1 MRLNSKVVAI
11 IVLVV
16 IFGGIALTMSLGW
29 WQTGGMGRG
38 NGNHNGSTTN
48 SPFEVAALFA
58 PVSFP
63 PVQRHIE

>member
-16 IFGGIALTMSLGW
+16 IFGGIALTISFGW

-38 NGNHNGSTTN
+38 NGNHNGSTTD
-48 SPFEVAALFA
+48 S
-58 PVSFP
+58 SY
-63 PVQRHIE
+63 

>member
-16 IFGGIALTMSLGW
+16 IFGGIALTISLGW

-38 NGNHNGSTTN
+38 NGNHNGTIID
-48 SPFEVAALFA
+48 SPYETAALST
-58 PVSFP
+58 PVSIS
-63 PVQRHIE
+63 PV

>member
-16 IFGGIALTMSLGW
+16 IFGGIALTISLGW

-38 NGNHNGSTTN
+38 KGNHNGTTID
-48 SPFEVAALFA
+48 SPYQTTALFA
-58 PVSFP
+58 PVSIS
-63 PVQRHIE
+63 PVQRHIG

>member
-16 IFGGIALTMSLGW
+16 IFGGIALTISLGW

-38 NGNHNGSTTN
+38 NGNHNGSTTD
-48 SPFEVAALFA
+48 SPYLFV
-58 PVSFP
+58 PSNVI
-63 PVQRHIE
+63 QDETT